1 MHKRFL
7 VLLVAFATT
16 GLLASVGG
24 SDTQEPEAPKTELQ
38 RFHRAV
44 EEIGAQTINAGAK
57 LKHGTMSR
65 SSGSGD
71 APATAARICCGNN
84 IDKIEKQF
92 LVLATSLRYL
102 QACYRANKSADR
114 EVQLN
119 FVHQDASSLHR
130 ALRNF
135 SNANDRDVRLGYGA
149 VVKSVLL
156 LQNSAEKLTECEQSG
171 TEP

>member
-1 MHKRFL
+1 MRKCFSIL
-7 VLLVAFATT
+7 LLVFATT

-24 SDTQEPEAPKTELQ
+24 SETQEPEAPKTELQ

-57 LKHGTMSR
+57 LKHGTRSR
-65 SSGSGD
+65 SPGSGD
-71 APATAARICCGNN
+71 TPATVARICCGNN

-92 LVLATSLRYL
+92 EVLATSIRNLR
-102 QACYRANKSADR
+102 ACYRANKSADG

-119 FVHQDASSLHR
+119 FVHQDAGSLHR

-135 SNANDRDVRLGYGA
+135 SNANDRDVQLGYGA
-149 VVKSVLL
+149 VVKAVLL
-156 LQNSAEKLTECEQSG
+156 LQNSAKKLTECEQSG